1 MILALIFRKNAP
13 GLNFS
18 VEGITLKSV
27 MGAALLPL
35 GAALIVLLIATLDH
49 PRDALRWG

>member
-1 MILALIFRKNAP
+1 MIFRKNAP

-27 MGAALLPL
+27 
-35 GAALIVLLIATLDH
+35 TEQCCS
-49 PRDALRWG
+49 RWGRH